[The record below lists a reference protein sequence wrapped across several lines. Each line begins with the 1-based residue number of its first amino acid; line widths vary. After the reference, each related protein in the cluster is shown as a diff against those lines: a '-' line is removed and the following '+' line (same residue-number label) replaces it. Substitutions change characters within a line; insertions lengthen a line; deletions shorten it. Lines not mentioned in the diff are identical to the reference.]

1 LYFKKRMTM
10 KNIFLIAC
18 LSILTIQALE
28 AQKAVAEAEYYPLRT
43 LPIPHNIELEVGG
56 MATIP
61 DGRLAVS
68 TRRGEIWMVENPY
81 SATPFYRLFA
91 SGMHEVLGL
100 NFHKGSLYAVQRG
113 ELTKLTDQNGDG
125 SADHYQNIANW
136 ELEGNYHEYSYGPV
150 FDSQDNMYLTFNV
163 AWVGFGE
170 AKLSKWRGW
179 MVKVSPD
186 GTLSPVASGLRS
198 PAGIMMNSAGDI
210 FYTENQGDWVGSGRI
225 THLEKGDFAGH
236 ASSLVWSNEPGSP
249 MTTQIAD
256 VPDNSEPMYKA
267 AEKVKNLKLP
277 AVWYPHTLMG
287 ISTAD
292 MIEDVNGN
300 MGPFFKG
307 QYFVSDQGHSK
318 VMRMMLEKINGQYQ
332 GICFPFREGWQSGLL
347 RLSWGN
353 DGSMFGGMT
362 SRGWG
367 STGKDLFGLQ
377 RMLWSGETPFEMA
390 EVHAMS
396 DGFEITFTK
405 PVDVSTAVQAANYD
419 INSFN
424 YQYHHFYGSPVI
436 ENKSHAI
443 KAILISDDHT
453 KVRLVLDEA
462 RRFYIHE
469 IKPKGVKTANGELLL
484 HDVGY
489 YTLNNIP
496 AGMTADLSK
505 NKMAVVAPPPA
516 ESHQHAVPMETTAE
530 PATKKNSKNSNKHL
544 TTMPS
549 DWAAPD
555 KTLVIGTIPG
565 MKYDVTELE
574 VKAGTKVQLTF
585 NNLDD
590 DMTHNLVIV
599 EPGTADEVGLAAF
612 SLGVKAS
619 QMSYVPNNNKVLF
632 HTTLLQPESSQTIY
646 FVAPSKAGEYSF
658 VCTYPGHH
666 TLMRGIL
673 KVVK

>member
-1 LYFKKRMTM
+1 M
-10 KNIFLIAC
+10 KNIFLIAF

-28 AQKAVAEAEYYPLRT
+28 AQKAVAEAEFYPLRT

-249 MTTQIAD
+249 MTTQISD

-318 VMRMMLEKINGQYQ
+318 VMRMMLEKVNGQYQ

-405 PVDVSTAVQAANYD
+405 PVDVSTAIQAANYD

-436 ENKSHAI
+436 ENKTHAI

-469 IKPKGVKTANGELLL
+469 IKPKGVKDANGELIL

-496 AGMTADLSK
+496 VGMTADLSK
-505 NKMAVVAPPPA
+505 NKMAVVAPAPS

-565 MKYDVTELE
+565 MKYYVKELE
-574 VKAGTKVQLTF
+574 VKAGTKVKLTF

-619 QMSYVPNNNKVLF
+619 QMSYVPNSNKVLF

-646 FVAPSKAGEYSF
+646 FVAPSKVGEYSF

>member
-1 LYFKKRMTM
+1 M
-10 KNIFLIAC
+10 KNIFLIVC
-18 LSILTIQALE
+18 LSILSSQVIM
-28 AQKAVAEAEYYPLRT
+28 AQKAAAEAEYYPLRT

-56 MATIP
+56 MTTIP

-81 SATPFYRLFA
+81 SATPFYKLFA

-100 NFHKGSLYAVQRG
+100 TYHKGSLYAVQRG
-113 ELTKLTDQNGDG
+113 ELTKLSDQNGDG
-125 SADHYQNIANW
+125 SADYYQNIANW
-136 ELEGNYHEYSYGPV
+136 ELAGNYHEYSYGPV
-150 FDSQDNMYLTFNV
+150 FDKEDNMYLTFNV

-198 PAGIMMNSAGDI
+198 PAGVMMNSSGDI

-236 ASSLVWSNEPGSP
+236 ASSLIWSNEPGSP
-249 MTTQIAD
+249 MTTQISD
-256 VPDNSEPMYKA
+256 IPDNGEPMYKA

-292 MIEDVNGN
+292 MIEDKNGF

-367 STGKDLFGLQ
+367 STGTDLFGLQ

-405 PVDVSTAVQAANYD
+405 PVDVSTATQAANYD

-436 ENKSHAI
+436 ENKAHTI
-443 KAILISDDHT
+443 KAILISDDAK

-469 IKPKGVKTANGELLL
+469 IKPKGVKSTNGDLLL

-496 AGMTADLSK
+496 AGLTADLSK
-505 NKMAVVAPPPA
+505 NKMAAVTPPPA
-516 ESHQHAVPMETTAE
+516 QHEHAAPMATEVE
-530 PATKKNSKNSNKHL
+530 IKTKKSTKTSTKYQPV
-544 TTMPS
+544 MPA

-555 KTLVIGTIPG
+555 KTLMVGTIPG

-574 VKAGTKVQLTF
+574 VKAGSKVKLVF

-646 FVAPSKAGEYSF
+646 FTAPAKPGNYSF

>member
-1 LYFKKRMTM
+1 MTM

>member
-1 LYFKKRMTM
+1 MTM

-555 KTLVIGTIPG
+555 KTLVIGTVPG

-574 VKAGTKVQLTF
+574 VKAGTKVKLTF

>member
-1 LYFKKRMTM
+1 MTM
-10 KNIFLIAC
+10 KNIFLIAF

-28 AQKAVAEAEYYPLRT
+28 AQKAVAEAEFYPLRT

-81 SATPFYRLFA
+81 SATPFYKLFA

-249 MTTQIAD
+249 MTTQISD

-405 PVDVSTAVQAANYD
+405 PVDVSTAIQAANYD

-436 ENKSHAI
+436 ENKTHAI

-469 IKPKGVKTANGELLL
+469 IKPKGVKDANGELLL

-496 AGMTADLSK
+496 VGMTADLSK
-505 NKMAVVAPPPA
+505 NKMAVVAPAPS

-574 VKAGTKVQLTF
+574 VNAGTKVKLTF

-619 QMSYVPNNNKVLF
+619 QMSYVPNSNKVLF

>member
-1 LYFKKRMTM
+1 MTM
-10 KNIFLIAC
+10 KNIFLVAF
-18 LSILTIQALE
+18 LSILTIQAIE

-150 FDSQDNMYLTFNV
+150 FDAQDNMYLTFNV

-198 PAGIMMNSAGDI
+198 PAGVMMNSAGDI

-249 MTTQIAD
+249 MTTQISD

-318 VMRMMLEKINGQYQ
+318 VMRMMLEKVNGQYQ

-469 IKPKGVKTANGELLL
+469 IKPKGVKTENGELLL

-505 NKMAVVAPPPA
+505 NKMAAVAPPPA
-516 ESHQHAVPMETTAE
+516 ESHQHTVPMETKME
-530 PATKKNSKNSNKHL
+530 PTIKKNNKNSNKHL

-555 KTLVIGTIPG
+555 KTLVIGTVPG

-574 VKAGTKVQLTF
+574 VKAGTKVKLTF

-599 EPGTADEVGLAAF
+599 EPGTADEVGLSAF
-612 SLGVKAS
+612 SLGVKGS
-619 QMSYVPNNNKVLF
+619 QMSYVPNSNKVLF
-632 HTTLLQPESSQTIY
+632 HTTLLQPEASQTIY
-646 FVAPSKAGEYSF
+646 FAAPSKPGEYSF

>member
-1 LYFKKRMTM
+1 MEM
-10 KNIFLIAC
+10 KNIFLIVC
-18 LSILTIQALE
+18 LSILSSQVIM
-28 AQKAVAEAEYYPLRT
+28 AQKAAAEAEYYPLRT

-56 MATIP
+56 MTTIP

-81 SATPFYRLFA
+81 SATPFYKLFA

-100 NFHKGSLYAVQRG
+100 TYHKGSLYAVQRG
-113 ELTKLTDQNGDG
+113 ELTKLSDQNGDG
-125 SADHYQNIANW
+125 SADYYQNIANW
-136 ELEGNYHEYSYGPV
+136 ELAGNYHEYSYGPV
-150 FDSQDNMYLTFNV
+150 FDKEDNMYLTFNV

-198 PAGIMMNSAGDI
+198 PAGVMMNSSGDI

-236 ASSLVWSNEPGSP
+236 ASSLIWSNEPGSP
-249 MTTQIAD
+249 MTTQISD
-256 VPDNSEPMYKA
+256 IPDNGEPMYKA

-292 MIEDVNGN
+292 MIEDKNGF

-367 STGKDLFGLQ
+367 STGTDLFGLQ

-405 PVDVSTAVQAANYD
+405 PVDVATATQAANYD

-436 ENKSHAI
+436 ENKAHTI
-443 KAILISDDHT
+443 KAILISDDAK

-469 IKPKGVKTANGELLL
+469 IKPKGVKSTNGDLLL

-496 AGMTADLSK
+496 AGLTADLSK
-505 NKMAVVAPPPA
+505 NKMAAVTPPPA
-516 ESHQHAVPMETTAE
+516 QHEHAAPMETE
-530 PATKKNSKNSNKHL
+530 VEVKTKKNTKTSTKYQPV
-544 TTMPS
+544 MPA

-555 KTLVIGTIPG
+555 KTLTVGTIPG

-574 VKAGTKVQLTF
+574 VKAGSKVKLVF

-646 FVAPSKAGEYSF
+646 FTAPAKPGNYSF

>member
-1 LYFKKRMTM
+1 M
-10 KNIFLIAC
+10 KNIFLIVC
-18 LSILTIQALE
+18 LSILSSQVIM
-28 AQKAVAEAEYYPLRT
+28 AQKAAAEAEYYPLRT

-56 MATIP
+56 MTTIP

-81 SATPFYRLFA
+81 SATPFYKLFA

-100 NFHKGSLYAVQRG
+100 TYHKGSLYAVQRG
-113 ELTKLTDQNGDG
+113 ELTKLSDQNGDG
-125 SADHYQNIANW
+125 SADYYQNIANW
-136 ELEGNYHEYSYGPV
+136 ELAGNYHEYSYGPV
-150 FDSQDNMYLTFNV
+150 FDKEDNMYLTFNV

-198 PAGIMMNSAGDI
+198 PAGVMMNSSGDI

-236 ASSLVWSNEPGSP
+236 ASSLIWSNEPGSP
-249 MTTQIAD
+249 MTTQISD
-256 VPDNSEPMYKA
+256 IPDNGEPMYKA

-292 MIEDVNGN
+292 MIEDKNGF

-367 STGKDLFGLQ
+367 STGTDLFGLQ

-405 PVDVSTAVQAANYD
+405 PVDVATATQAANYD

-436 ENKSHAI
+436 ENKAHTI
-443 KAILISDDHT
+443 KAILISDDAK

-469 IKPKGVKTANGELLL
+469 IKPKGVKSTNGDLLL

-496 AGMTADLSK
+496 AGLTADLSK
-505 NKMAVVAPPPA
+505 NKMAVVTPPPA
-516 ESHQHAVPMETTAE
+516 QHEHAAPMETE
-530 PATKKNSKNSNKHL
+530 VEVKTKKSTKTSTKYQPV
-544 TTMPS
+544 MPA

-555 KTLVIGTIPG
+555 KTLTVGTIPG

-574 VKAGTKVQLTF
+574 VKAGSKVKLVF

-646 FVAPSKAGEYSF
+646 FTAPAKPGNYSF

>member
-1 LYFKKRMTM
+1 MAM
-10 KNIFLIAC
+10 KNIIIIIC
-18 LSILTIQALE
+18 LNILSSQVMT
-28 AQKAVAEAEYYPLRT
+28 AQKAAAEAEFYPLRT
-43 LPIPHNIELEVGG
+43 LPIPHNVALEVGG
-56 MATIP
+56 MTTIP

-81 SATPFYRLFA
+81 SATPFYKLFA

-100 NFHKGSLYAVQRG
+100 TYHKGSLYAVQRG

-125 SADHYQNIANW
+125 SADYYQNIANW
-136 ELEGNYHEYSYGPV
+136 ELAGNYHEYSYGPV
-150 FDSQDNMYLTFNV
+150 FDKDDNMYLTFNV

-198 PAGIMMNSAGDI
+198 PAGVMMNSSGDI

-236 ASSLVWSNEPGSP
+236 ASSLIWSNEPGST
-249 MTTQIAD
+249 MTTQISD
-256 VPDNSEPMYKA
+256 IPDNGEPMYKA

-292 MIEDVNGN
+292 MIEDKNGF

-347 RLSWGN
+347 RLSWGI

-367 STGKDLFGLQ
+367 STGTDLFGLQ
-377 RMLWSGETPFEMA
+377 RMIWSGETPFEMA
-390 EVHAMS
+390 EVHAMT

-405 PVDVSTAVQAANYD
+405 PVDVATATQAASYD

-436 ENKSHAI
+436 ENKAHAI
-443 KAILISDDHT
+443 KAILISDDAK

-469 IKPKGVKTANGELLL
+469 IKPKGVKSTNGDLLL

-496 AGMTADLSK
+496 AGLTADLSK
-505 NKMAVVAPPPA
+505 NKMAVIAPPPA
-516 ESHQHAVPMETTAE
+516 QHEHAAPMETE
-530 PATKKNSKNSNKHL
+530 VDVKTKKSTKTNTKYQPV
-544 TTMPS
+544 MPA

-555 KTLVIGTIPG
+555 KTLTVGTIPG

-574 VKAGTKVQLTF
+574 VKAGSKVKLIF

-619 QMSYVPNNNKVLF
+619 QMSYVPNSNKVLF

-646 FVAPSKAGEYSF
+646 FTAPTKPGNYSY

>member
-1 LYFKKRMTM
+1 M
-10 KNIFLIAC
+10 
-18 LSILTIQALE
+18 
-28 AQKAVAEAEYYPLRT
+28 AQKAAAEAEYYPLRT

-56 MATIP
+56 MTTIP

-81 SATPFYRLFA
+81 SATPFYKLFA

-100 NFHKGSLYAVQRG
+100 TYHKGSLYAVQRG
-113 ELTKLTDQNGDG
+113 ELTKLSDQNGDG
-125 SADHYQNIANW
+125 SADYYQNIANW
-136 ELEGNYHEYSYGPV
+136 ELAGNYHEYSYGPV
-150 FDSQDNMYLTFNV
+150 FDKEDNMYLTFNV

-198 PAGIMMNSAGDI
+198 PAGVMMNSSGDI

-236 ASSLVWSNEPGSP
+236 ASSLIWSNEPGSP
-249 MTTQIAD
+249 MTTQISD
-256 VPDNSEPMYKA
+256 IPDNGEPMYKA

-292 MIEDVNGN
+292 MIEDKNGF

-367 STGKDLFGLQ
+367 STGTDLFGLQ

-405 PVDVSTAVQAANYD
+405 PVDVATATQAANYD

-436 ENKSHAI
+436 ENKAHTI
-443 KAILISDDHT
+443 KAILISDDAK
-453 KVRLVLDEA
+453 KVRLVLDES

-469 IKPKGVKTANGELLL
+469 IKPKGVKSTNGDLLL

-496 AGMTADLSK
+496 AGLTADLSK
-505 NKMAVVAPPPA
+505 NKMAVVTPPPA
-516 ESHQHAVPMETTAE
+516 QHEHAAPIETE
-530 PATKKNSKNSNKHL
+530 VEVKTKKSTKTSTKYQPV
-544 TTMPS
+544 MPA

-555 KTLVIGTIPG
+555 KTLTVGTIPG

-574 VKAGTKVQLTF
+574 VKAGSKVKLVF

-646 FVAPSKAGEYSF
+646 FTAPAKPGNYSF

>member
-1 LYFKKRMTM
+1 MAM
-10 KNIFLIAC
+10 KNLLLIVC
-18 LSILTIQALE
+18 LSILLSQVMI
-28 AQKAVAEAEYYPLRT
+28 AQKAAAEAEYYPLRT

-56 MATIP
+56 MTTIP

-81 SATPFYRLFA
+81 SATPFYKLFA

-100 NFHKGSLYAVQRG
+100 TYHKGSLYAVQRG

-125 SADHYQNIANW
+125 SADYYQNIANW
-136 ELEGNYHEYSYGPV
+136 ELAGNYHEYSYGPV
-150 FDSQDNMYLTFNV
+150 FDKDENMYLTFNV

-198 PAGIMMNSAGDI
+198 PAGVMMNSSGDI

-236 ASSLVWSNEPGSP
+236 ASSLIWSNEPGSP
-249 MTTQIAD
+249 MTTQISD
-256 VPDNSEPMYKA
+256 IPDNGEPMYKA

-292 MIEDVNGN
+292 MIEDKNGF

-347 RLSWGN
+347 RLSWGI

-367 STGKDLFGLQ
+367 STGTDLFGLQ
-377 RMLWSGETPFEMA
+377 RMVWSGETPFEMA

-405 PVDVSTAVQAANYD
+405 PVDVATATQAANYD

-436 ENKSHAI
+436 ENKTHTI
-443 KAILISDDHT
+443 KAILISDDAK

-469 IKPKGVKTANGELLL
+469 IKPKGVKSTNGDLLL

-496 AGMTADLSK
+496 AGLTADLSK
-505 NKMAVVAPPPA
+505 NKMAVIAPPPA
-516 ESHQHAVPMETTAE
+516 QHEHAAPMETE
-530 PATKKNSKNSNKHL
+530 VEVKTKKSTKTSTKYQPV
-544 TTMPS
+544 MPA

-555 KTLVIGTIPG
+555 KTLTVGTIPG

-574 VKAGTKVQLTF
+574 VNVGSKVKLIF

-619 QMSYVPNNNKVLF
+619 QMSYVPNSNKVLF

-646 FVAPSKAGEYSF
+646 FTAPAKPGNYSF

>member
-1 LYFKKRMTM
+1 M
-10 KNIFLIAC
+10 
-18 LSILTIQALE
+18 
-28 AQKAVAEAEYYPLRT
+28 AQKAAAEAEYYPLRT

-56 MATIP
+56 MTTIP

-81 SATPFYRLFA
+81 SATPFYKLFA

-100 NFHKGSLYAVQRG
+100 TYHKGSLYAVQRG
-113 ELTKLTDQNGDG
+113 ELTKLSDQNGDG
-125 SADHYQNIANW
+125 SADYYQNIANW
-136 ELEGNYHEYSYGPV
+136 ELAGNYHEYSYGPV
-150 FDSQDNMYLTFNV
+150 FDKEDNMYLTFNV

-198 PAGIMMNSAGDI
+198 PAGVMMNSSGDI

-236 ASSLVWSNEPGSP
+236 ASSLIWSNEPGSP
-249 MTTQIAD
+249 MTTQISD
-256 VPDNSEPMYKA
+256 VPDNGEPMYKA

-292 MIEDVNGN
+292 MIEDKNGF

-367 STGKDLFGLQ
+367 STGTDLFGLQ

-405 PVDVSTAVQAANYD
+405 SVDVATATQAANYD

-436 ENKSHAI
+436 ENKAHTI
-443 KAILISDDHT
+443 KAILISDDAK
-453 KVRLVLDEA
+453 KVRLVLDES

-469 IKPKGVKTANGELLL
+469 IKPKGVKSTNGDLLL

-496 AGMTADLSK
+496 AGLTADLSK
-505 NKMAVVAPPPA
+505 NKMAVVTPPPA
-516 ESHQHAVPMETTAE
+516 QHEHAAPIETE
-530 PATKKNSKNSNKHL
+530 VEVKTKKSTKTSTKYQPV
-544 TTMPS
+544 MPA

-555 KTLVIGTIPG
+555 KTLTVGTIPG

-574 VKAGTKVQLTF
+574 VKAGSKVKLVF

-646 FVAPSKAGEYSF
+646 FTAPAKPGNYSF

>member
-1 LYFKKRMTM
+1 M
-10 KNIFLIAC
+10 KNLLLIVC
-18 LSILTIQALE
+18 LSILLSQVMI
-28 AQKAVAEAEYYPLRT
+28 AQKAAAEAEYYPLRT

-56 MATIP
+56 MTTIP

-81 SATPFYRLFA
+81 SATPFYKLFA

-100 NFHKGSLYAVQRG
+100 TYHKGSLYAVQRG

-125 SADHYQNIANW
+125 SADYYQNIANW
-136 ELEGNYHEYSYGPV
+136 ELAGNYHEYSYGPV
-150 FDSQDNMYLTFNV
+150 FDKDENMYLTFNV

-198 PAGIMMNSAGDI
+198 PAGVMMNSSGDI

-236 ASSLVWSNEPGSP
+236 ASSLIWSNEPGSP
-249 MTTQIAD
+249 MTTQISD
-256 VPDNSEPMYKA
+256 IPDNGEPMYKA

-292 MIEDVNGN
+292 MIEDKNGF

-347 RLSWGN
+347 RLSWGI

-367 STGKDLFGLQ
+367 STGTDLFGLQ
-377 RMLWSGETPFEMA
+377 RMVWSGETSFEMA

-405 PVDVSTAVQAANYD
+405 PVDVATATQAANYD

-436 ENKSHAI
+436 ENKTHTI
-443 KAILISDDHT
+443 KAILISDDAK

-469 IKPKGVKTANGELLL
+469 IKPKGVKSTNGDLLL

-496 AGMTADLSK
+496 AGLTADLSK
-505 NKMAVVAPPPA
+505 NKMAVIAPPPA
-516 ESHQHAVPMETTAE
+516 QHEHAAPMETE
-530 PATKKNSKNSNKHL
+530 VEVKTKKSTKTSTKYQPV
-544 TTMPS
+544 MPA

-555 KTLVIGTIPG
+555 KTLTVGTIPG

-574 VKAGTKVQLTF
+574 VNVGSKVKLIF

-619 QMSYVPNNNKVLF
+619 QMSYVPNSNKVLF

-646 FVAPSKAGEYSF
+646 FTAPAKPGNYSF

>member
-1 LYFKKRMTM
+1 MAM
-10 KNIFLIAC
+10 KNLLLIVC
-18 LSILTIQALE
+18 LSILLSQVMI
-28 AQKAVAEAEYYPLRT
+28 AQKAAAEAEYYPLRT

-56 MATIP
+56 MTTIP

-81 SATPFYRLFA
+81 SATPFYKLFA

-100 NFHKGSLYAVQRG
+100 TYHKGSLYAVQRG

-125 SADHYQNIANW
+125 SADYYQNIANW
-136 ELEGNYHEYSYGPV
+136 ELAGNYHEYSYGPV
-150 FDSQDNMYLTFNV
+150 FDKDENMYLTFNV

-198 PAGIMMNSAGDI
+198 PAGVMMNSSGDI

-236 ASSLVWSNEPGSP
+236 ASSLIWSNEPGSP
-249 MTTQIAD
+249 MTTQISD
-256 VPDNSEPMYKA
+256 IPDNGEPMYKA

-292 MIEDVNGN
+292 MIEDKNGF

-347 RLSWGN
+347 RLSWGI

-367 STGKDLFGLQ
+367 STGTDLFGLQ
-377 RMLWSGETPFEMA
+377 RMVWSGETSFEMA

-405 PVDVSTAVQAANYD
+405 PVDVATATQAANYD

-436 ENKSHAI
+436 ENKTHTI
-443 KAILISDDHT
+443 KAILISDDAK

-469 IKPKGVKTANGELLL
+469 IKPKGVKSTNGDLLL

-496 AGMTADLSK
+496 AGLTADLSK
-505 NKMAVVAPPPA
+505 NKMAVIAPPPA
-516 ESHQHAVPMETTAE
+516 QHEHAAPMETE
-530 PATKKNSKNSNKHL
+530 VEVKTKKSTKTSTKYQPV
-544 TTMPS
+544 MPA

-555 KTLVIGTIPG
+555 KTLTVGTIPG

-574 VKAGTKVQLTF
+574 VNVGSKVKLIF

-619 QMSYVPNNNKVLF
+619 QMSYVPNSNKVLF

-646 FVAPSKAGEYSF
+646 FTAPAKPGNYSF

>member
-1 LYFKKRMTM
+1 MTM

-43 LPIPHNIELEVGG
+43 LPIPHNIALEVGG

-150 FDSQDNMYLTFNV
+150 FDAQDNMYLTFNV

-198 PAGIMMNSAGDI
+198 PAGVMMNSAGDI

-249 MTTQIAD
+249 MTTQITD

-318 VMRMMLEKINGQYQ
+318 VMRMMLEKVNGQYQ

-405 PVDVSTAVQAANYD
+405 PVDVSTAIQSANYD

-436 ENKSHAI
+436 ENKSHVI

-469 IKPKGVKTANGELLL
+469 IKPKGVKAANGELLL

-496 AGMTADLSK
+496 AGMTADMSK

-516 ESHQHAVPMETTAE
+516 ESHQHAAVPMETTAE

-555 KTLVIGTIPG
+555 KTLVIGTVPG
-565 MKYDVTELE
+565 MKYDITELE
-574 VKAGTKVQLTF
+574 VKAGTKVKLTF

-612 SLGVKAS
+612 SLGVKGS
-619 QMSYVPNNNKVLF
+619 QMSYVPNSNKVLF
-632 HTTLLQPESSQTIY
+632 HTTLLQPEASQTIY
-646 FVAPSKAGEYSF
+646 FVAPSKPGEYSF

>member
-1 LYFKKRMTM
+1 MAM
-10 KNIFLIAC
+10 KNIFLIVC
-18 LSILTIQALE
+18 LSILSSQVIM
-28 AQKAVAEAEYYPLRT
+28 AQKAAAEAEYYPLRT

-56 MATIP
+56 MTTIP

-81 SATPFYRLFA
+81 SATPFYKLFA

-100 NFHKGSLYAVQRG
+100 TYHKGSLYAVQRG
-113 ELTKLTDQNGDG
+113 ELTKLSDQNGDG
-125 SADHYQNIANW
+125 SADYYQNIANW
-136 ELEGNYHEYSYGPV
+136 ELAGNYHEYSYGPV
-150 FDSQDNMYLTFNV
+150 FDKEDNMYLTFNV

-198 PAGIMMNSAGDI
+198 PAGVMMNSSGDI

-236 ASSLVWSNEPGSP
+236 ASSLIWSNEPGSP
-249 MTTQIAD
+249 MTTQISD
-256 VPDNSEPMYKA
+256 IPDNGEPMYKA

-292 MIEDVNGN
+292 MIEDKNGF

-367 STGKDLFGLQ
+367 STGTDLFGLQ

-405 PVDVSTAVQAANYD
+405 PVDVATATQAANYD

-436 ENKSHAI
+436 ENKAHTI
-443 KAILISDDHT
+443 KAILISDDAK

-469 IKPKGVKTANGELLL
+469 IKPKGIKSTNGDLLL

-496 AGMTADLSK
+496 AGLTADLSK
-505 NKMAVVAPPPA
+505 NKMAAVTPPPP
-516 ESHQHAVPMETTAE
+516 QHEHAAPMETE
-530 PATKKNSKNSNKHL
+530 VEVKTKKNTKTSTKYQPV
-544 TTMPS
+544 MPA

-555 KTLVIGTIPG
+555 KTLTVGTIPG

-574 VKAGTKVQLTF
+574 VKAGSKVKLVF

-646 FVAPSKAGEYSF
+646 FTAPAKPGNYSF

>member
-1 LYFKKRMTM
+1 M
-10 KNIFLIAC
+10 KNIFLIAF

-28 AQKAVAEAEYYPLRT
+28 AQKAVAEAEFYPLRT

-198 PAGIMMNSAGDI
+198 PAGVMMNSAGDI

-249 MTTQIAD
+249 MTTQISD

-405 PVDVSTAVQAANYD
+405 PVDVSTAIQAANYD

-436 ENKSHAI
+436 ENKTHAI

-469 IKPKGVKTANGELLL
+469 IKPKGVKDANGELLL

-496 AGMTADLSK
+496 VGMTADLSK
-505 NKMAVVAPPPA
+505 NKMAVVAPAPS

-574 VKAGTKVQLTF
+574 VKAGTKVKLTF

-646 FVAPSKAGEYSF
+646 FVAPSKVGEYSF

>member
-1 LYFKKRMTM
+1 M
-10 KNIFLIAC
+10 KNLLLIVC
-18 LSILTIQALE
+18 LSILLSQVMI
-28 AQKAVAEAEYYPLRT
+28 AQKAAAEAEYYPLRT

-56 MATIP
+56 MTTIP

-81 SATPFYRLFA
+81 SATPFYKLFA

-100 NFHKGSLYAVQRG
+100 TYHKGSLYAVQRG

-125 SADHYQNIANW
+125 SADYYQNIANW
-136 ELEGNYHEYSYGPV
+136 ELAGNYHEYSYGPV
-150 FDSQDNMYLTFNV
+150 FDKDENMYLTFNV

-198 PAGIMMNSAGDI
+198 PAGVMMNSSGDI

-236 ASSLVWSNEPGSP
+236 ASSLIWSNEPGSP
-249 MTTQIAD
+249 MTTQISD
-256 VPDNSEPMYKA
+256 IPDNGEPMYKA

-292 MIEDVNGN
+292 MIEDKNGF

-347 RLSWGN
+347 RLSWGI

-367 STGKDLFGLQ
+367 STGTDLFGLQ
-377 RMLWSGETPFEMA
+377 RMVWSGETPFEMA

-405 PVDVSTAVQAANYD
+405 PVDVATATQAANYD

-436 ENKSHAI
+436 ENKTHTI
-443 KAILISDDHT
+443 KAILISDDAK

-469 IKPKGVKTANGELLL
+469 IKPKGVKSTNGDLLL

-496 AGMTADLSK
+496 AGLTADLSK
-505 NKMAVVAPPPA
+505 NKMAVIAPPPA
-516 ESHQHAVPMETTAE
+516 QHEHAAPMETE
-530 PATKKNSKNSNKHL
+530 VEVKTKKSTKTSTKYQPV
-544 TTMPS
+544 MPA

-555 KTLVIGTIPG
+555 KTLTVGTIPG

-574 VKAGTKVQLTF
+574 VNVGSKVKLIF

-619 QMSYVPNNNKVLF
+619 QMSYVPNSNKVLF

-646 FVAPSKAGEYSF
+646 FTAPAKPGNYSF

>member
-1 LYFKKRMTM
+1 MAM
-10 KNIFLIAC
+10 KNILIIIC
-18 LSILTIQALE
+18 LNILSSQVMT
-28 AQKAVAEAEYYPLRT
+28 AQKAAAEAEFYPLRT
-43 LPIPHNIELEVGG
+43 LPIPHNVALEVGG
-56 MATIP
+56 MTTIP

-81 SATPFYRLFA
+81 SATPFYKLFA

-100 NFHKGSLYAVQRG
+100 TYHKGSLYAVQRG

-125 SADHYQNIANW
+125 SADYYQNIANW
-136 ELEGNYHEYSYGPV
+136 ELAGNYHEYSYGPV
-150 FDSQDNMYLTFNV
+150 FDKDDNMYLTFNV

-179 MVKVSPD
+179 MVKISPD

-198 PAGIMMNSAGDI
+198 PAGVMMNSSGDI

-236 ASSLVWSNEPGSP
+236 ASSLIWSNEPGST
-249 MTTQIAD
+249 MTTQISD
-256 VPDNSEPMYKA
+256 IPDNGEPMYKA

-292 MIEDVNGN
+292 MIEDKNGF

-347 RLSWGN
+347 RLSWGI

-367 STGKDLFGLQ
+367 STGTDLFGLQ
-377 RMLWSGETPFEMA
+377 RMIWSGETPFEMA
-390 EVHAMS
+390 EVHAMT

-405 PVDVSTAVQAANYD
+405 PVDVATATQAASYD

-436 ENKSHAI
+436 ENKAHAI
-443 KAILISDDHT
+443 KAILISDDAK

-469 IKPKGVKTANGELLL
+469 IKPKGVKSTNGDLLL

-496 AGMTADLSK
+496 AGLTADLSK
-505 NKMAVVAPPPA
+505 NKMAVIAPPPA
-516 ESHQHAVPMETTAE
+516 QHEHAAPMETE
-530 PATKKNSKNSNKHL
+530 VDVKTKKSTKTNTKYQPV
-544 TTMPS
+544 MPA

-555 KTLVIGTIPG
+555 KTLTVGTIPG

-574 VKAGTKVQLTF
+574 VKAGSKVKLIF

-619 QMSYVPNNNKVLF
+619 QMSYVPNSNKVLF

-646 FVAPSKAGEYSF
+646 FTAPTKPGNYSY

>member
-1 LYFKKRMTM
+1 MTM

-18 LSILTIQALE
+18 LSIFTIQALD
-28 AQKAVAEAEYYPLRT
+28 AQKAVAEAEFYPLRT

-81 SATPFYRLFA
+81 SATPFYKLFA

-125 SADHYQNIANW
+125 SADHYQNIAHW
-136 ELEGNYHEYSYGPV
+136 ELAGNYHEYSYGPV

-249 MTTQIAD
+249 MTTQISD

-292 MIEDVNGN
+292 MIEDVHGN

-318 VMRMMLEKINGQYQ
+318 VMRMMLEKVNGQYQ

-405 PVDVSTAVQAANYD
+405 PVDIATATQAANYD

-436 ENKSHAI
+436 ENKTHAI
-443 KAILISDDHT
+443 KAILISDDHK

-469 IKPKGVKTANGELLL
+469 IKPKGVKDANGELLL

-496 AGMTADLSK
+496 VGMTADLSK
-505 NKMAVVAPPPA
+505 NKMAAVTPAPS
-516 ESHQHAVPMETTAE
+516 ESHQHAVQMETKVE
-530 PATKKNSKNSNKHL
+530 PATKKNNKANNKHL

-619 QMSYVPNNNKVLF
+619 QMSYVPNSNKVLF
-632 HTTLLQPESSQTIY
+632 HTTLLQPEASQTIY

>member
-1 LYFKKRMTM
+1 MAM
-10 KNIFLIAC
+10 KNIFLIVC
-18 LSILTIQALE
+18 LSILSSQVIM
-28 AQKAVAEAEYYPLRT
+28 AQKAAAEAEYYPLRT

-56 MATIP
+56 MTTIP

-81 SATPFYRLFA
+81 SATPFYKLFA

-100 NFHKGSLYAVQRG
+100 TYHKGSLYAVQRG
-113 ELTKLTDQNGDG
+113 ELTKLSDQNGDG
-125 SADHYQNIANW
+125 SADYYQNIANW
-136 ELEGNYHEYSYGPV
+136 ELAGNYHEYSYGPV
-150 FDSQDNMYLTFNV
+150 FDKEDNMYLTFNV

-198 PAGIMMNSAGDI
+198 PAGVMMNSSGDI

-236 ASSLVWSNEPGSP
+236 ASSLIWSNEPGSP
-249 MTTQIAD
+249 MTTQISD
-256 VPDNSEPMYKA
+256 IPDNGEPMYKA

-292 MIEDVNGN
+292 MIEDKNGF

-367 STGKDLFGLQ
+367 STGTDLFGLQ

-405 PVDVSTAVQAANYD
+405 PVDVATATQAANYD

-436 ENKSHAI
+436 ENKAHTI
-443 KAILISDDHT
+443 KAILISDDAK

-469 IKPKGVKTANGELLL
+469 IKPKGVKSTNGDLLL

-496 AGMTADLSK
+496 AGLTADLSK
-505 NKMAVVAPPPA
+505 NKMAAVTPPPP
-516 ESHQHAVPMETTAE
+516 QHEHAAPMETE
-530 PATKKNSKNSNKHL
+530 VEVKTKKNTKTSTKYQPV
-544 TTMPS
+544 MPA

-555 KTLVIGTIPG
+555 KTLTVGTIPG

-574 VKAGTKVQLTF
+574 VKAGSKVKLVF

-646 FVAPSKAGEYSF
+646 FPAPAKPGNYSF

>member
-1 LYFKKRMTM
+1 MAM
-10 KNIFLIAC
+10 KNILIIVC
-18 LSILTIQALE
+18 INILSSQLMT
-28 AQKAVAEAEYYPLRT
+28 AQKAAAEAEFYPLRT
-43 LPIPHNIELEVGG
+43 LPIPHNVALEVGG
-56 MATIP
+56 MTTIP

-81 SATPFYRLFA
+81 SATPFYKLFA

-100 NFHKGSLYAVQRG
+100 TYHKGSLYAVQRG

-125 SADHYQNIANW
+125 SADYYQNIANW
-136 ELEGNYHEYSYGPV
+136 ELAGNYHEYSYGPV
-150 FDSQDNMYLTFNV
+150 FDKDDNMYLTFNV

-198 PAGIMMNSAGDI
+198 PAGVMMNSSGDI

-236 ASSLVWSNEPGSP
+236 ASSLIWSNEPGST
-249 MTTQIAD
+249 MTTQISD
-256 VPDNSEPMYKA
+256 IPDNGEPMYKA

-292 MIEDVNGN
+292 MIEDKNGF

-347 RLSWGN
+347 RLSWGI

-367 STGKDLFGLQ
+367 STGTDLFGLQ
-377 RMLWSGETPFEMA
+377 RMIWSGETPFEMA
-390 EVHAMS
+390 EVHAMT

-405 PVDVSTAVQAANYD
+405 PVDVATATQAASYD

-436 ENKSHAI
+436 ENKAHAI
-443 KAILISDDHT
+443 KAILISDDAK

-469 IKPKGVKTANGELLL
+469 IKPKGVKSTNGDLLL

-496 AGMTADLSK
+496 AGLTADLSK
-505 NKMAVVAPPPA
+505 NKMAVIAPPPA
-516 ESHQHAVPMETTAE
+516 QHEHAAPMETE
-530 PATKKNSKNSNKHL
+530 VDVKTKKSTKTNTKYQPV
-544 TTMPS
+544 MPA

-555 KTLVIGTIPG
+555 KTLTVGTIPG

-574 VKAGTKVQLTF
+574 VKAGSKVKLIF

-619 QMSYVPNNNKVLF
+619 QMSYVPNSNKVLF

-646 FVAPSKAGEYSF
+646 FTAPTKPGNYSY

>member
-1 LYFKKRMTM
+1 MTM

-555 KTLVIGTIPG
+555 KTLVIGTVPG

-574 VKAGTKVQLTF
+574 VKAGTKVKLTF

-619 QMSYVPNNNKVLF
+619 QMSYVPNSNKVLF

>member
-1 LYFKKRMTM
+1 M
-10 KNIFLIAC
+10 KNIFLIVC
-18 LSILTIQALE
+18 LSILSSQVIM
-28 AQKAVAEAEYYPLRT
+28 AQKAAAEAEYYPLRT

-56 MATIP
+56 MTTIP

-81 SATPFYRLFA
+81 SATPFYKLFA

-100 NFHKGSLYAVQRG
+100 TYHKGSLYAVQRG
-113 ELTKLTDQNGDG
+113 ELTKLSDQNGDG
-125 SADHYQNIANW
+125 SADYYQNIANW
-136 ELEGNYHEYSYGPV
+136 ELAGNYHEYSYGPV
-150 FDSQDNMYLTFNV
+150 FDKEDNMYLTFNV

-198 PAGIMMNSAGDI
+198 PAGVMMNSSGDI

-236 ASSLVWSNEPGSP
+236 ASSLIWSNEPGSP
-249 MTTQIAD
+249 MTTQISD
-256 VPDNSEPMYKA
+256 IPDNGEPMYKA

-292 MIEDVNGN
+292 MIEDKNGF

-367 STGKDLFGLQ
+367 STGTDLFGLQ

-390 EVHAMS
+390 EVHAMP

-405 PVDVSTAVQAANYD
+405 PIDVATATQAANYD

-436 ENKSHAI
+436 ENKAHTI
-443 KAILISDDHT
+443 KAILISDDAK
-453 KVRLVLDEA
+453 KVRLVLDES

-469 IKPKGVKTANGELLL
+469 IKPKGVKSTNGDLLL

-496 AGMTADLSK
+496 AGLTADLSK
-505 NKMAVVAPPPA
+505 NKMAVVTPPPA
-516 ESHQHAVPMETTAE
+516 QHEHAAPIETE
-530 PATKKNSKNSNKHL
+530 VEVKTKKSTKTSTKYQPV
-544 TTMPS
+544 MPA

-555 KTLVIGTIPG
+555 KTLTVGTIPG

-574 VKAGTKVQLTF
+574 VKAGSKVKLVF

-646 FVAPSKAGEYSF
+646 FTAPAKPGNYSF

>member
-1 LYFKKRMTM
+1 MKK
-10 KNIFLIAC
+10 IFLIVC
-18 LSILTIQALE
+18 LSILSSQVIM
-28 AQKAVAEAEYYPLRT
+28 AQKAAAEAEYYPLRT

-56 MATIP
+56 MTTIP

-81 SATPFYRLFA
+81 SATPFYKLFA

-100 NFHKGSLYAVQRG
+100 TYHKGSLYAVQRG
-113 ELTKLTDQNGDG
+113 ELTKLSDQNGDG
-125 SADHYQNIANW
+125 SADYYQNIANW
-136 ELEGNYHEYSYGPV
+136 ELAGNYHEYSYGPV
-150 FDSQDNMYLTFNV
+150 FDKEDNMYLTFNV

-198 PAGIMMNSAGDI
+198 PAGVMMNSSGDI

-236 ASSLVWSNEPGSP
+236 ASSLIWSNEPGSP
-249 MTTQIAD
+249 MTTQISD
-256 VPDNSEPMYKA
+256 IPDNGEPMYKA

-292 MIEDVNGN
+292 MIEDKNGF

-367 STGKDLFGLQ
+367 STGTDLFGLQ

-405 PVDVSTAVQAANYD
+405 PVDVATATQAANYD

-436 ENKSHAI
+436 ENKAHTI
-443 KAILISDDHT
+443 KAILISDDAK
-453 KVRLVLDEA
+453 KVRLVLDES

-469 IKPKGVKTANGELLL
+469 IKPKGVKSTNGDLLL

-496 AGMTADLSK
+496 AGLTADLSK
-505 NKMAVVAPPPA
+505 NKMAVVTPPPA
-516 ESHQHAVPMETTAE
+516 QHEHAAPIETE
-530 PATKKNSKNSNKHL
+530 VEVKTKKSTKTSTKYQPV
-544 TTMPS
+544 MPA
-549 DWAAPD
+549 DWASPD
-555 KTLVIGTIPG
+555 KTLTVGTIPG

-574 VKAGTKVQLTF
+574 VKAGSKVKLVF

-646 FVAPSKAGEYSF
+646 FTAPAKPGNYSF

>member
-1 LYFKKRMTM
+1 M
-10 KNIFLIAC
+10 
-18 LSILTIQALE
+18 
-28 AQKAVAEAEYYPLRT
+28 AQKAAAEAEYYPLRT

-56 MATIP
+56 MTTIP

-81 SATPFYRLFA
+81 SATPFYKLFA

-100 NFHKGSLYAVQRG
+100 TYHKGSLYAVQRG
-113 ELTKLTDQNGDG
+113 ELTKLSDQNGDG
-125 SADHYQNIANW
+125 SADYYQNIANW
-136 ELEGNYHEYSYGPV
+136 ELAGNYHEYSYGPV
-150 FDSQDNMYLTFNV
+150 FDKEDNMYLTFNV

-198 PAGIMMNSAGDI
+198 PAGVMMNSSGDI

-236 ASSLVWSNEPGSP
+236 ASSLIWSNEPGSP
-249 MTTQIAD
+249 MTTQISD
-256 VPDNSEPMYKA
+256 IPDNGEPMYKA

-292 MIEDVNGN
+292 MIEDKNGF

-332 GICFPFREGWQSGLL
+332 GICLPFREGWQSGLL

-367 STGKDLFGLQ
+367 STGTDLFGLQ

-405 PVDVSTAVQAANYD
+405 PVDVATATQAANYD

-436 ENKSHAI
+436 ENKAHTI
-443 KAILISDDHT
+443 KAILISDDAK
-453 KVRLVLDEA
+453 KVRLVLDES

-469 IKPKGVKTANGELLL
+469 IKPKGVKSTNGDLLL

-496 AGMTADLSK
+496 AGLTADLSK
-505 NKMAVVAPPPA
+505 NKMAVVTPPPA
-516 ESHQHAVPMETTAE
+516 QHEHAAPIETE
-530 PATKKNSKNSNKHL
+530 VEVKTKKSTKTSTKYQPV
-544 TTMPS
+544 MPA

-555 KTLVIGTIPG
+555 KTLTVGTIPG

-574 VKAGTKVQLTF
+574 VKAGSKVKLVF

-646 FVAPSKAGEYSF
+646 FTAPAKPGNYSF

>member
-1 LYFKKRMTM
+1 MAM
-10 KNIFLIAC
+10 KNIFLIVC
-18 LSILTIQALE
+18 LSILSSQVII
-28 AQKAVAEAEYYPLRT
+28 AQKAAAEAEYYPLRT

-56 MATIP
+56 MTTIP
-61 DGRLAVS
+61 DGRLAIS

-81 SATPFYRLFA
+81 SATPFYKLFA

-100 NFHKGSLYAVQRG
+100 TYHKGSLYAVQRG
-113 ELTKLTDQNGDG
+113 ELTKLSDQNGDG
-125 SADHYQNIANW
+125 SVDFYQNIANW
-136 ELEGNYHEYSYGPV
+136 ELAGNYHEYSYGPV
-150 FDSQDNMYLTFNV
+150 FDKEDNMYLTFNV

-198 PAGIMMNSAGDI
+198 PAGVMMNSSGDI

-236 ASSLVWSNEPGSP
+236 ASSLIWSNEPGSP
-249 MTTQIAD
+249 MTTQISD
-256 VPDNSEPMYKA
+256 IPDNGEPMYKA

-292 MIEDVNGN
+292 MIEDANGF

-367 STGKDLFGLQ
+367 STGTDLFGLQ

-405 PVDVSTAVQAANYD
+405 PVDVATATQAANYD

-436 ENKSHAI
+436 ENKAHII
-443 KAILISDDHT
+443 KAILISDDAK

-469 IKPKGVKTANGELLL
+469 IKPKGVKSTNGDLLL

-496 AGMTADLSK
+496 AGLTADLSK
-505 NKMAVVAPPPA
+505 NKMAAITPPPA
-516 ESHQHAVPMETTAE
+516 QHEHAAPMETE
-530 PATKKNSKNSNKHL
+530 VEVKTKKNTKTSTKYQPV
-544 TTMPS
+544 MPA

-555 KTLVIGTIPG
+555 KTLTVGTIPG

-574 VKAGTKVQLTF
+574 IKAGSKVKLVF

-599 EPGTADEVGLAAF
+599 EPGTADEVGLASF

-619 QMSYVPNNNKVLF
+619 QMSYVPNSNKVLF

-646 FVAPSKAGEYSF
+646 FTAPSKPGNYSF

>member
-1 LYFKKRMTM
+1 M
-10 KNIFLIAC
+10 KNIFLIVC
-18 LSILTIQALE
+18 LSILSSQVIM
-28 AQKAVAEAEYYPLRT
+28 AQKAAAEAEYYPLRT

-56 MATIP
+56 MTTIP

-81 SATPFYRLFA
+81 SATPFYKLFA

-100 NFHKGSLYAVQRG
+100 TYHKGSLYAVQRG
-113 ELTKLTDQNGDG
+113 ELTKLSDQNGDG
-125 SADHYQNIANW
+125 SADYYQNIANW
-136 ELEGNYHEYSYGPV
+136 ELAGNYHEYSYGPV
-150 FDSQDNMYLTFNV
+150 FDKEDNMYLTFNV

-198 PAGIMMNSAGDI
+198 PAGVMMNSSGDI

-236 ASSLVWSNEPGSP
+236 ASSLIWSNEPGSP
-249 MTTQIAD
+249 MTTQISD
-256 VPDNSEPMYKA
+256 IPDNGEPMYKA

-292 MIEDVNGN
+292 MIEDKNGF

-367 STGKDLFGLQ
+367 STGTDLFGLQ

-405 PVDVSTAVQAANYD
+405 PVDVATATQAANYD

-436 ENKSHAI
+436 ENKAHTI
-443 KAILISDDHT
+443 KAILISDDAK
-453 KVRLVLDEA
+453 KVRLVLDES

-469 IKPKGVKTANGELLL
+469 IKPKGVKSTNGDLLL

-496 AGMTADLSK
+496 AGLTADLSK
-505 NKMAVVAPPPA
+505 NKMAVVTPPPA
-516 ESHQHAVPMETTAE
+516 QHEHAAPMETE
-530 PATKKNSKNSNKHL
+530 VEVKTKKNTKTSTKYQPV
-544 TTMPS
+544 MPA

-555 KTLVIGTIPG
+555 KTLTVGTIPG

-574 VKAGTKVQLTF
+574 VKAGSKVKLVF

-646 FVAPSKAGEYSF
+646 FTAPAKPGNYSF

>member
-1 LYFKKRMTM
+1 M
-10 KNIFLIAC
+10 KNIFLIVC
-18 LSILTIQALE
+18 LSILSSQVIM
-28 AQKAVAEAEYYPLRT
+28 AQKAAAEAEYYPLRT

-56 MATIP
+56 MTTIP

-81 SATPFYRLFA
+81 SATPFYKLFA

-100 NFHKGSLYAVQRG
+100 TYHKGSLYAVQRG
-113 ELTKLTDQNGDG
+113 ELTKLSDQNGDG
-125 SADHYQNIANW
+125 SADYYQNIANW
-136 ELEGNYHEYSYGPV
+136 ELAGNYHEYSYGPV
-150 FDSQDNMYLTFNV
+150 FDKEDNMYLTFNV

-198 PAGIMMNSAGDI
+198 PAGVMMNSSGDI

-236 ASSLVWSNEPGSP
+236 ASSLIWSNEPGSP
-249 MTTQIAD
+249 MTTQISD
-256 VPDNSEPMYKA
+256 IPDNGEPMYKA

-292 MIEDVNGN
+292 MIEDKNGF

-367 STGKDLFGLQ
+367 STGTDLFGLQ

-405 PVDVSTAVQAANYD
+405 PVDVSTATQAANYD

-436 ENKSHAI
+436 ENKAHTI
-443 KAILISDDHT
+443 KAILISDDAK

-469 IKPKGVKTANGELLL
+469 IKPKGVKSTNGDLLL

-496 AGMTADLSK
+496 AGLTADLSK
-505 NKMAVVAPPPA
+505 NKMAAVTPPPA
-516 ESHQHAVPMETTAE
+516 QHEHAAPMETE
-530 PATKKNSKNSNKHL
+530 VEIKTKKSTKTSTKYQPV
-544 TTMPS
+544 MPA

-555 KTLVIGTIPG
+555 KTLMVGTIPG

-574 VKAGTKVQLTF
+574 VKAGSKVKLVF

-646 FVAPSKAGEYSF
+646 FTAPAKPGNYSF

>member
-1 LYFKKRMTM
+1 M
-10 KNIFLIAC
+10 KNLLLIVC
-18 LSILTIQALE
+18 LSILLSQVMI
-28 AQKAVAEAEYYPLRT
+28 AQKAAAEAEYYPLRT

-56 MATIP
+56 MTTIP

-81 SATPFYRLFA
+81 SATPFYKLFA
-91 SGMHEVLGL
+91 SGMHEVLGITY
-100 NFHKGSLYAVQRG
+100 HKGSLYAVQRG

-125 SADHYQNIANW
+125 SADYYQNIANW
-136 ELEGNYHEYSYGPV
+136 ELAGNYHEYSYGPV
-150 FDSQDNMYLTFNV
+150 FDKDENMYLTFNV

-198 PAGIMMNSAGDI
+198 PAGVMMNSSGDI

-236 ASSLVWSNEPGSP
+236 ASSLIWSNEPGSP
-249 MTTQIAD
+249 MTTQISD
-256 VPDNSEPMYKA
+256 IPDNGEPMYKA

-292 MIEDVNGN
+292 MIEDKNGF

-347 RLSWGN
+347 RLSWGI

-367 STGKDLFGLQ
+367 STGTDLFGLQ
-377 RMLWSGETPFEMA
+377 RMVWSGETPFEMA

-405 PVDVSTAVQAANYD
+405 PVDVATATQAANYD

-436 ENKSHAI
+436 ENKTHTI
-443 KAILISDDHT
+443 KAILISDDAK

-469 IKPKGVKTANGELLL
+469 IKPKGVKSTNGDLLL

-496 AGMTADLSK
+496 AGLTADLSK
-505 NKMAVVAPPPA
+505 NKMAVIAPPPA
-516 ESHQHAVPMETTAE
+516 QHEHAAPMETE
-530 PATKKNSKNSNKHL
+530 VEVKTKKSTKTSTKYQPV
-544 TTMPS
+544 MPA

-555 KTLVIGTIPG
+555 KTLTVGTIPG

-574 VKAGTKVQLTF
+574 VNVGSKVKLIF

-619 QMSYVPNNNKVLF
+619 QMSYVPNSNKVLF

-646 FVAPSKAGEYSF
+646 FTAPAKPGNYSF